1 MLTFAE
7 ARRVVE
13 ARWPDYSVAP
23 YGYETETDWLLLLL
37 PETAGGR
44 IAAVSKATG
53 VIRWINETSGEY
65 TQERPVGSHRVRN

>member
-7 ARRVVE
+7 ARRVV
-13 ARWPDYSVAP
+13 AAGWPDYSVAP
-23 YGYETETDWLLLLL
+23 YGYETDTDWLLLLL

-65 TQERPVGSHRVRN
+65 TQERPVGSHPVR

>member
-7 ARRVVE
+7 ARRVVG

-23 YGYETETDWLLLLL
+23 YGYETDTDWLLLLL